1 MERKDYYKILGV
13 SKDASEDDI
22 KKAYKKL
29 ALKYHPDRNVNKS
42 DKEKAEAEEKFKD
55 VNEAYSILSD
65 ATKRSQYDNPT
76 PDFGGFDFSNF
87 DPFSAFAG
95 FGGFGNFGGF
105 GGFGRNQEQQIIKGQ
120 SLRITVNTTLED
132 SLNGS
137 TKTIKYKRK
146 EVCNHCNGSGKTSQS
161 REESCTQCGG
171 TGTIITQNG
180 TWQTMTTCPNC
191 QGKGRI
197 LINPCS
203 HCNGSGLE
211 DKTHQVD
218 ITIPKGCCSGMQFVM
233 NGEGHASPNKKG
245 PNGDLIV
252 NINEA
257 PHEVFVRDGINL
269 YQDINIPVIDGMLG
283 CTIEVETLDGKVLAT
298 KIKQGT
304 ESGDKIRF
312 KGKGVPHPQ
321 TGTMG
326 DMIGVINLIMPKSLN
341 ETEIKLLNELKEQEH
356 FK

>member
-13 SKDASEDDI
+13 SKDASESDI
-22 KKAYKKL
+22 KKAFKKL
-29 ALKYHPDRNVNKS
+29 SMKYHPDRNVGKS
-42 DKEKAEAEEKFKD
+42 ETEQKEAEEKFKD
-55 VNEAYSILSD
+55 INEAYHVLSD
-65 ATKRSQYDNPT
+65 KELKAKYDNPMS
-76 PDFGGFDFSNF
+76 DFGGFDFGNF

-105 GGFGRNQEQQIIKGQ
+105 GRNQGNQVVKGQ

-132 SLNGS
+132 SLSGA

-146 EVCNHCNGSGKTSQS
+146 EVCTHCDGSGKTSQS
-161 REESCTQCGG
+161 RETTCTQCGG

-180 TWQTMTTCPNC
+180 AWQTMTTCPHC
-191 QGKGRI
+191 QGKGTI
-197 LINPCS
+197 LVNPCS

-211 DKTHQVD
+211 DKTHQVEVN
-218 ITIPKGCCSGMQFVM
+218 IPKGCCGGMQFIM
-233 NGEGHASPNKKG
+233 NGEGHAAPNKKG

-252 NINEA
+252 NINEL
-257 PHEVFVRDGINL
+257 PHEIFIRDGINL

-283 CTIEVETLDGKVLAT
+283 CTVEVETLDGKVLAT

-304 ESGDKIRF
+304 EHGDKIRF

-321 TGTMG
+321 NGVMG
-326 DMIGVINLIMPKSLN
+326 DMIGVINLVMPKSLN
-341 ETEIKLLNELKEQEH
+341 EDEIKILKELKEQEH